1 MILSLKSIDVKIQS
15 VPILRGVD
23 LDIAEGEMV
32 GLLGRNGAG
41 KTTTMDPIYEPIS
54 RRFHENPEEFADAF
68 ARAWFKLTHR
78 DMLAPPPD
86 GFAELP
92 AVDRLEVLM
101 LRWFDALAPYRR
113 VTAEM
118 LAAKLHPPHVHHWAP
133 AVFHLS
139 RKIQLLRDSARLR
152 ATGRRRQIEEVGLT
166 ALFVT
171 TLFVWCRDNSPGQER
186 TRRALSAWLSRADR
200 VMARLPVR

>member
-1 MILSLKSIDVKIQS
+1 MAGGTRKRVKKPKDLAERI
-15 VPILRGVD
+15 VDEALRLGSEEGWQHD
-23 LDIAEGEMV
+23 RLLPLAERMGITVNEI
-32 GLLGRNGAG
+32 RQRYA
-41 KTTTMDPIYEPIS
+41 DPDAI
-54 RRFHENPEEFADAF
+54 ADAWF
-68 ARAWFKLTHR
+68 ARAL
-78 DMLAPPPD
+78 DAMLAPPPD